1 MRNLKII
8 VQSESIIGKNRIANL
23 KIIVQSESI
32 RGNEENA
39 GVSLKFTILS
49 VTRTVIIKQSHS
61 REFYAPSRAYF
72 LQLQHP
78 IHLEPG
84 KNRQRRRC
92 KKSQKLK
99 ETGYE
104 EDTRTKQ
111 HRIINSKRA
120 R

>member
-1 MRNLKII
+1 M
-8 VQSESIIGKNRIANL
+8 
-23 KIIVQSESI
+23 
-32 RGNEENA
+32 
-39 GVSLKFTILS
+39 SLKVTTLS

-61 REFYAPSRAYF
+61 REFCAPSRASF

-84 KNRQRRRC
+84 KIRQRRRC
-92 KKSQKLK
+92 KEKPEAEKK
-99 ETGYE
+99 GYVA
-104 EDTRTKQ
+104 DTRTKQ

>member
-1 MRNLKII
+1 MKII
-8 VQSESIIGKNRIANL
+8 VQSESIM
-23 KIIVQSESI
+23 
-32 RGNEENA
+32 GNEDVYEFEIYD
-39 GVSLKFTILS
+39 LR
-49 VTRTVIIKQSHS
+49 VTRTVIIKQSNS
-61 REFYAPSRAYF
+61 REFCAPSRAYF
-72 LQLQHP
+72 IQLQHP